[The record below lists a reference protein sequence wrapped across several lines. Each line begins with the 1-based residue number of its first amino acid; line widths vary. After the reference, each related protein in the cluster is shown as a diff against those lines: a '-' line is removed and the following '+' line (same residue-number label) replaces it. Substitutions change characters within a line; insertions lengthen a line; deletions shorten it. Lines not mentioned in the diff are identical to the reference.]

1 MGWFEEQIRQKIK
14 VQNRDLDDALMEMAE
29 IVVSDR
35 EMIQYNDERIVV
47 NNAVQELL
55 RFYHKKELQIP
66 ESVTGTEQILDY
78 VCSTAGLMRR
88 EVRLEEGWYRHL
100 TGAMLGMLKDSQT
113 MVAILPGSTG
123 KYYYFNAQTGRKV
136 KLNRKTEQE
145 ISREAY
151 CFYAAFPEQ
160 SVRKKDI
167 KRFVRQNIFL
177 PDVVR
182 TCVSVFIAMLL
193 GLMLSPLTQILYSTV
208 LPGGRFA
215 AVAAL
220 LVFMLA
226 VKLSQSSMDMLKDLN
241 LKKITSRLQLNVQ
254 AAGMIRILGL
264 PTSFFRNY
272 TAGDLSSRVDLFS
285 DICDRICRGGLTVL
299 TAIVYSVAYL
309 IQIIVVAPSLA
320 MPVVV
325 QILLTGVLFFLIY
338 RARSRNRKEILEGQ
352 VAETG
357 LVYSILS
364 AINKIRLSGGEK
376 IFFTRWAK
384 TYKKLAASEF
394 NLPFL
399 LKISQVVPV
408 MVSLGILLYL
418 YISASLSDVPKETW
432 LAFMACYGLITG
444 ALQNLTDSLNDLSGI
459 APIRDMLRPLV
470 STVSE
475 NAGHRKHVSK
485 LIGTIEVNNVSFSYQ
500 PETPNILKHL
510 SLKIKKGEYVAI
522 VGKTGCGK
530 STLLRLL
537 LGFEKPK
544 SGRIYFDGAPLD
556 TLDLRSLR
564 QNIGTVTQDGRLFL
578 GDIFSNIVI
587 CKPTLTM
594 DEAWEAAQLAGIAD
608 DIRRMPMGMHT
619 LISEDNGGISGGQ
632 RQRLMIARAI
642 AHKPSILFFDEA
654 TSALDNISQKIVSD
668 SLASLKCTRLVIAHR
683 LSTIREC
690 DRILV
695 MDEGRIV
702 ADGPYEELVKTSP
715 VFAELVE
722 RQSL

>member
-254 AAGMIRILGL
+254 AAGLIRILSNRIIHAVFQ
-264 PTSFFRNY
+264 SFYN
-272 TAGDLSSRVDLFS
+272 SRHYLGGRFLHLLRRVRECIGYIRRQEQREVVHGITDAVKLNTVILIGVEFFQSLNALALGASLGRDIYFNNVPESIDIVTEHGVDLFRQS
-285 DICDRICRGGLTVL
+285 RR
-299 TAIVYSVAYL
+299 
-309 IQIIVVAPSLA
+309 
-320 MPVVV
+320 
-325 QILLTGVLFFLIY
+325 LFFTLCVNPELMDQTGHGIFHTGNDMIFTGIIHLRENIDDTIDINGNPVLCRVRRIDHLADLIDHISVDTSPVNVPEITVNNIGASTGNVEI
-338 RARSRNRKEILEGQ
+338 RLHDPADKGRKT
-352 VAETG
+352 AD
-357 LVYSILS
+357 LS
-364 AINKIRLSGGEK
+364 AGAKTEEVACLL
-376 IFFTRWAK
+376 IFFDFGNIFRRQLDFCLVEIESTV
-384 TYKKLAASEF
+384 
-394 NLPFL
+394 
-399 LKISQVVPV
+399 KIAGKYFFHKF
-408 MVSLGILLYL
+408 SLSLLYL
-418 YISASLSDVPKETW
+418 CFSLDSRYCFLTPRSSP
-432 LAFMACYGLITG
+432 LSLIR
-444 ALQNLTDSLNDLSGI
+444 LCI
-459 APIRDMLRPLV
+459 LV
-470 STVSE
+470 SMLPESRLKSNCRLQE
-475 NAGHRKHVSK
+475 N
-485 LIGTIEVNNVSFSYQ
+485 
-500 PETPNILKHL
+500 
-510 SLKIKKGEYVAI
+510 
-522 VGKTGCGK
+522 GK
-530 STLLRLL
+530 S
-537 LGFEKPK
+537 
-544 SGRIYFDGAPLD
+544 
-556 TLDLRSLR
+556 
-564 QNIGTVTQDGRLFL
+564 
-578 GDIFSNIVI
+578 
-587 CKPTLTM
+587 
-594 DEAWEAAQLAGIAD
+594 
-608 DIRRMPMGMHT
+608 
-619 LISEDNGGISGGQ
+619 
-632 RQRLMIARAI
+632 
-642 AHKPSILFFDEA
+642 
-654 TSALDNISQKIVSD
+654 
-668 SLASLKCTRLVIAHR
+668 
-683 LSTIREC
+683 
-690 DRILV
+690 
-695 MDEGRIV
+695 
-702 ADGPYEELVKTSP
+702 
-715 VFAELVE
+715 
-722 RQSL
+722 